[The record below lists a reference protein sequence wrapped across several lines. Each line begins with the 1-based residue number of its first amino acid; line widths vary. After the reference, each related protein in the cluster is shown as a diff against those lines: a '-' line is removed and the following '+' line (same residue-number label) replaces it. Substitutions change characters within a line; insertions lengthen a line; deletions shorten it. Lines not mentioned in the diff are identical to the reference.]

1 MGRKPIEAFD
11 YAIGLV
17 SIVVGLAISDLATSL
32 HRLIRHRNGVAWD
45 PRPML
50 AAAFAFIV
58 LFSMWFDLWS
68 IRSRPEILTYPFLLS
83 IVVELVLL
91 SLMAT
96 SVLPD
101 EPLPSVDL
109 AAFYQENARP
119 IWSFFLLFQVS
130 YVAHWFYFSLTSS
143 DYSLDRMLAR
153 VPETLMVPIAASLL
167 VIMPRKRSLHLVVI
181 ALLLFYWL
189 FTFYDHRIA
198 T

>member
-1 MGRKPIEAFD
+1 MGRRPIEAFN

-68 IRSRPEILTYPFLLS
+68 IHSRPEILTYPFLLS

-143 DYSLDRMLAR
+143 DYSLDRMFAR
-153 VPETLMVPIAASLL
+153 VPETMMVPIAASLL

>member
-1 MGRKPIEAFD
+1 
-11 YAIGLV
+11 
-17 SIVVGLAISDLATSL
+17 
-32 HRLIRHRNGVAWD
+32 
-45 PRPML
+45 ML
-50 AAAFAFIV
+50 GAAFAFIV

-68 IRSRPEILTYPFLLS
+68 IHSRPEILTYPFLLS

-130 YVAHWFYFSLTSS
+130 YVAHWFYFMLTSS

-153 VPETLMVPIAASLL
+153 VPETLMVPAAASLL